1 MPRGCKQQAGCR
13 EGPGP
18 LRAQGGQTRGSASS
32 SWKQEERASGLP
44 GQGPRGDVDTTEP
57 SLPGSPHRGRA
68 RPGPPPNPPPGSLL
82 RGRPAPIPG
91 SRVCALTALEDPPSR
106 PHTCTLPW
114 SLTRAHA
121 HMHARVVSRV
131 CTHSHVYAHT
141 QSHTPPSLPPQHP
154 LSRKGQRLIH
164 PPAPPPARLC
174 GHSTGPA
181 GADGVRTRKV
191 PEDRA
196 HAPPPRSFQD
206 PHQGSPQSR
215 DSERTAR
222 GCSQPPLVGP
232 AFSCSRSQVTP
243 TCSEG
248 LLS

>member
-68 RPGPPPNPPPGSLL
+68 RPGPPPSPPPGSLL

-131 CTHSHVYAHT
+131 CTHSPVYAHT
-141 QSHTPPSLPPQHP
+141 QSHP
-154 LSRKGQRLIH
+154 
-164 PPAPPPARLC
+164 
-174 GHSTGPA
+174 
-181 GADGVRTRKV
+181 
-191 PEDRA
+191 
-196 HAPPPRSFQD
+196 PPPRFP
-206 PHQGSPQSR
+206 PHIRAPERVR
-215 DSERTAR
+215 DSYTLRPPRLRGSVAIHQVPPGQTGCGHGRSRRTGPTPPPPGASRIPIREVRRAETLR
-222 GCSQPPLVGP
+222 GLPGGAASHRWSALPFP
-232 AFSCSRSQVTP
+232 AHVPR
-243 TCSEG
+243 
-248 LLS
+248 